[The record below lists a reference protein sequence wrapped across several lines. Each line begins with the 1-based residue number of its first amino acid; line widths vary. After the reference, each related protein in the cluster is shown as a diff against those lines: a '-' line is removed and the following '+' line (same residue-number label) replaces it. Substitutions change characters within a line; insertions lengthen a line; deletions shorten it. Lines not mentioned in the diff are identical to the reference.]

1 MKLFKDDEGRLNL
14 NTIDNWT
21 DPAESIAVEVEAHE
35 FNAYLSIDKHFV
47 KIFGAK
53 DVNLPADGFVIE
65 TRFPRRT
72 LYEVIEPIEGEVS
85 AYRENHPGNRY
96 FMRVSRP
103 ILLNKEVH

>member
-1 MKLFKDDEGRLNL
+1 MKLFKDGAARLNL

-21 DPAESIAVEVEAHE
+21 DPADSLAVEVEAHE
-35 FNAYLSIDKHFV
+35 FNAYLAIDKHFV
-47 KIFGAK
+47 KIFGAH
-53 DVNLPADGFVIE
+53 DANLPVPGFVIE

-72 LYEVIEPIEGEVS
+72 LYEVIEPVEGEIS

-103 ILLNKEVH
+103 MVLNEEVH